1 MADTR
6 PPTDEELDA
15 WIRARSRL
23 VGIDLDQLPETADP
37 VTGSPTRAEAL
48 ASIREFLRE
57 TIPPVSDWRPETDP
71 ALQQQTMPPVLYPA
85 PHTAWTQSDEGD
97 R

>member
-1 MADTR
+1 MAETQ

-15 WIRARSRL
+15 WIRARLRL
-23 VGIDLDQLPETADP
+23 IGVDLDQLPETDDP
-37 VTGSPTRAEAL
+37 VTGSPTREQAL
-48 ASIREFLRE
+48 ASLRRFLRG
-57 TIPPVSDWRPETDP
+57 TVPAVSGWRPADDP

-85 PHTAWTQSDEGD
+85 PHSAWTQSDGGG

>member
-1 MADTR
+1 MADTQ

-15 WIRARSRL
+15 WIRARLRL
-23 VGIDLDQLPETADP
+23 IGVDLDQLPETEDP

-48 ASIREFLRE
+48 ESLREFLRE
-57 TIPPVSDWRPETDP
+57 SIPALTGWRPEADP
-71 ALQQQTMPPVLYPA
+71 ALQQQTTPPVLYPA
-85 PHTAWTQSDEGD
+85 PHTAWTRDDGGG